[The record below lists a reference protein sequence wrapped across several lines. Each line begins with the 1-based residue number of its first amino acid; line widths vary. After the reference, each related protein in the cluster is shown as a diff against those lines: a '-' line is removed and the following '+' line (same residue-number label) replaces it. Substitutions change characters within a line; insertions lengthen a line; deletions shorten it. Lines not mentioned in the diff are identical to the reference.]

1 MGDTRM
7 TPKGWS
13 PEMLSVLRIVAG
25 LLFVQ
30 HGSAKLL
37 HAPVQT
43 MFAHLQLLSLLG
55 VQGVIELVGGGLLT
69 VGLFSRPV
77 AFILCG
83 DMAVAFFIAHFPKG
97 WLPILNGG
105 DLAVLFCFTFLY
117 LWAAGPGPWSLD
129 ALLGQTRRPAP
140 R

>member
-1 MGDTRM
+1 MSGRESTLQ
-7 TPKGWS
+7 GWA
-13 PEMLSVLRIVAG
+13 PEVRSVLRIVAG
-25 LLFVQ
+25 LLFLQ

-37 HAPVQT
+37 HVPYQP
-43 MFAHLQLLSLLG
+43 MFAHLQLMSLLG
-55 VQGVIELVGGGLLT
+55 IQGVIELVGGGLLT
-69 VGLFSRPV
+69 IGLLSRPV

-117 LWAAGPGPWSLD
+117 LCAAGPGPWSLD
-129 ALLGQTRRPAP
+129 ALLHKPKR
-140 R
+140 